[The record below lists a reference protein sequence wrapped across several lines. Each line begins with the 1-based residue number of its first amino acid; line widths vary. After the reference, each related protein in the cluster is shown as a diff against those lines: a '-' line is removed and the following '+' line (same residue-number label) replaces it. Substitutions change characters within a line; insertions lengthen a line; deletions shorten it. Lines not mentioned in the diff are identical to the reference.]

1 MLAPRLAPDL
11 HLRVQKAEL
20 KQDFAGDLLNLGA
33 EVLLAR
39 VKAEHGRH
47 YGAAVL
53 RGAARI

>member
-1 MLAPRLAPDL
+1 M
-11 HLRVQKAEL
+11 QKAEL